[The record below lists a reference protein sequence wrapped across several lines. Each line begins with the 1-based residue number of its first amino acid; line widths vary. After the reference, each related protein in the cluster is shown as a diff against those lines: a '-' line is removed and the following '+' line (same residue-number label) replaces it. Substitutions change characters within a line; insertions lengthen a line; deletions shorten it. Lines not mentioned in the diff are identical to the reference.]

1 MEDLE
6 RYADYND
13 TDDDLPREKSA
24 VGLIL
29 KILIAVVCISVVGFF
44 AFRVILFNYYPDKVE
59 NIYFNEK
66 LTDFYNANGGKIG
79 AFTQGMRAQ
88 YDDPDEGNFFA
99 DNLIIIPD
107 INQLQVSVRY
117 NTSLI
122 EVIKEKYKIELNP
135 DAEDN
140 FEFSLWFIPFY
151 EGSTPVQMATLSNEL
166 TDSKLMYRYY
176 KLVFDD
182 VVLEKEGTEE
192 FWIALQIRIKG
203 VEMKEPYQILIY
215 ENTKEY
221 SKTEEYKLS
230 SKESPR

>member
-13 TDDDLPREKSA
+13 TDDDLQREKSA

-66 LTDFYNANGGKIG
+66 LTGFYNEKNGEIG
-79 AFTQGMRAQ
+79 AFTQELRAQ
-88 YDDPDEGNFFA
+88 YDDPDEGTFFC
-99 DNLIIIPD
+99 DNLIIIPE

-117 NTSLI
+117 NTSI
-122 EVIKEKYKIELNP
+122 IQTIKEKYGVELNP
-135 DAEDN
+135 EAENN

-151 EGSTPVQMATLSNEL
+151 EGSTPIKMATLSNEI

-182 VVLEKEGTEE
+182 VKLDMEGTKE
-192 FWIALQIRIKG
+192 FWVALQIRING
-203 VEMKEPYQILIY
+203 VEMKEPYQVLIY

-221 SKTEEYKLS
+221 SKTEEYSLS
-230 SKESPR
+230 SKEHP

>member
-13 TDDDLPREKSA
+13 TDDDLPKEKSA

-29 KILIAVVCISVVGFF
+29 KILVAVVCISVVGFF
-44 AFRVILFNYYPDKVE
+44 AFRVILFNYYPDNIE

-66 LTDFYNANGGKIG
+66 LEAFYNEKGGEIG
-79 AFTQGMRAQ
+79 AFTQELRAP
-88 YDDPDEGNFFA
+88 YDDPDEGNFFC
-99 DNLIIIPD
+99 DNLIIIPE

-117 NTSLI
+117 NTAIL
-122 EVIKEKYKIELNP
+122 ETIKEKYEIDLNP
-135 DAEDN
+135 EAENN
-140 FEFSLWFIPFY
+140 FEFSLWFIPVY
-151 EGSTPVQMATLSNEL
+151 EGSTPIQTSTLTYEL
-166 TDSKLMYRYY
+166 TDSKLMYVYY

-182 VVLEKEGTEE
+182 VTLKMDGANE
-192 FWIALQIRIKG
+192 FWIVLRITING

-221 SKTEEYKLS
+221 SETESYKLS
-230 SKESPR
+230 KRERP